1 MKHQAALGK
10 GLGALISDANDMA
23 FNKQVKTEQ
32 PTSLASISDIPV
44 EKIIANPFQPRTTF
58 DESQLAE
65 LADSIKSMGVIQP
78 ITVRETKE
86 GKYQIISGERRFR
99 ASQLAGLKII
109 PAYIRKANDQ
119 EMLEMAIVENIQ
131 RSDLNAI
138 ETALGF
144 YRLIEECNLT
154 QEEMADRVGKKRST
168 VTNYLRLLK
177 LPAEIQLAIKADKIS
192 MGHARALLAIDNRKT
207 QLSIC
212 NQIIEKGLSVR
223 EVESKIQ
230 KMSEVKPKKNFDTSS
245 DLDESYLKV
254 VEIFGKYAKNN
265 VSIKRTEKG
274 ESSVTIKFKEDKEV
288 LFFIE
293 ALEKSNL

>member
-1 MKHQAALGK
+1 L
-10 GLGALISDANDMA
+10 S
-23 FNKQVKTEQ
+23 V
-32 PTSLASISDIPV
+32 
-44 EKIIANPFQPRTTF
+44 
-58 DESQLAE
+58 SQLAE

-207 QLSIC
+207 QLSLC

-230 KMSEVKPKKNFDTSS
+230 KMSEVKPKKSFDTSS

-288 LFFIE
+288 IFFIE

>member
-207 QLSIC
+207 QLSLC

-230 KMSEVKPKKNFDTSS
+230 KMSEVKPKKSFDTSS

-288 LFFIE
+288 IFFIE